1 MSTDEHSLPTRSAQR
16 VLDFS
21 STDSRDDNLVAVRGS
36 VERIVYENAETG
48 FLVGRLKEEDSS
60 QEITFVGSFL
70 AVSPGDCMRLWGRW
84 SENPRY
90 GREFR
95 VERFEV
101 LIPST
106 VEGIEKYLGSG
117 LIEGIGKEFARRI
130 VTVFGAETLRIIDE
144 EPERL
149 RSVPGIGEKRAAQI
163 RQAWEVQKNIR
174 AIMVFLQGHG
184 IGVNHAVRIYKRYG
198 DKALTVLRENPYRL
212 AEDISGIA
220 FRTADAIAQSLG
232 IPKDSPLRAQ
242 AGMRYALEQ
251 ASSEGHVFL
260 PREELRERV
269 IQLLEATPALFE
281 EALISA
287 LERKTLISDEKG
299 IYLPHLYYSET
310 GVARLLKTIASS
322 PLQEV
327 SILVEKAIPW
337 LERRYSLQLSEEQR
351 QAIRT
356 AVAAKTLV
364 ITGGPGTGKTTIIRS
379 LLDIFEQK
387 GLSIALAA
395 PTGRAAKRITAATGR
410 EAKTI
415 HRLLEFSPQTGKF
428 TRNDTNPLRIDML
441 VVDECSMV
449 DVLLMYSLLKAV
461 PPCARL
467 VLVGDV
473 DQLPSVGPGTVL
485 FDIITSNVIPV
496 VWLKTVF
503 RQAAESGIIT
513 NAHRINQGAYP
524 EFNTRDFF
532 FVDRQEPEG
541 VCTTIVDLVAHRIP
555 KRFGLDPKRD
565 IQVLAPMH
573 RGPAGV
579 IALNE
584 ALQRVLNPH
593 GSAIPGRRF
602 GVGDKV
608 MQQRN
613 NYELDVFNGD
623 VGIICGYDEDDQSVS
638 VQYDD
643 RTVVYPRLALD
654 ELELAYAGT
663 VHKAQ
668 GSEYP
673 AVVIPVVP
681 QHHIMLQRNV
691 LYTAVTRA
699 SRLVVMVGTPKA
711 LHTALRNTKVVRR
724 YSGLADR
731 LRQN

>member
-1 MSTDEHSLPTRSAQR
+1 MSTDEHSLPTRSVQR

-21 STDSRDDNLVAVRGS
+21 STDSRHDNLVAVRGS
-36 VERIVYENAETG
+36 VERIVYENADTG
-48 FLVGRLKEEDSS
+48 FLVGRLKQEDSG

-84 SENPRY
+84 SENRRY

-95 VERFEV
+95 VERFEI

-163 RQAWEVQKNIR
+163 RQAWEAQKNIR

-184 IGVNHAVRIYKRYG
+184 VGVNHAVRIYKRYG

-242 AGMRYALEQ
+242 AGMRYVLEQ

-299 IYLPHLYYSET
+299 IYLPQLFHSET

-387 GLSIALAA
+387 GLSVALAA

-532 FVDRQEPEG
+532 FVDRQEPER

-584 ALQRVLNPH
+584 ALQRVLNPQ
-593 GSAIPGRRF
+593 GTAIPGRRF

-724 YSGLADR
+724 HSGLADR
-731 LRQN
+731 LRQD